1 VSRVSIG
8 DSRIRV
14 VLSNEEG
21 EKAVTIGAAHVAL
34 ADKGPAIV
42 AGSDRP
48 LTFGGRTTATIP
60 AGAPVLSD
68 PIELAVAPLGSLAIS
83 LFLPDVTP
91 VTTWHKFDAATNG
104 VLGCR

>member
-1 VSRVSIG
+1 M
-8 DSRIRV
+8 
-14 VLSNEEG
+14 
-21 EKAVTIGAAHVAL
+21 TIGAAHVAL

-104 VLGCR
+104 VLGCRCRRDVGGGCAEGQFPAGCGADSE